1 MKKRSKKLGLVL
13 WVFFQMFVIIYVLLV
28 TGFILCKNNFG
39 YTQISK
45 FVFLTI
51 NQNNYE
57 YIDDSE
63 LGELIVIREDNEVKN
78 GDVIY
83 YYSVVDEQ
91 YVVKS
96 GFVKNIIT
104 SDKEDIFVLDDQN
117 NITVSSNRLIGTTM
131 SSYSNLGDIL
141 DVLTSSVGFLVFV
154 LLPII
159 LIFAYKIYE
168 LIIIVSNER
177 KVLDVND
184 DELDR
189 AKSVKRV
196 VSNNSEKVVK
206 SDDDVEI
213 I

>member
-13 WVFFQMFVIIYVLLV
+13 WNFFQMFVIIYVLLV
-28 TGFILCKNNFG
+28 TGFILCKNSFG
-39 YTQISK
+39 YTQVSK

-51 NQNNYE
+51 NQDNCE

-63 LGELIVIREDNEVKN
+63 LGELIVIREDKEVKN

-104 SDKEDIFVLDDQN
+104 NDKEDVFVLDDQN

-131 SSYSNLGDIL
+131 SSYSSIGDIL

-154 LLPII
+154 LLPIM
-159 LIFAYKIYE
+159 LIFTYKIYE
-168 LIIIVSNER
+168 LIIIVSKER
-177 KVLDVND
+177 KVFDVND
-184 DELDR
+184 DGLEI
-189 AKSVKRV
+189 AKSVKQA
-196 VSNNSEKVVK
+196 VSSSAEKAVK
-206 SDDDVEI
+206 SNDDVEI